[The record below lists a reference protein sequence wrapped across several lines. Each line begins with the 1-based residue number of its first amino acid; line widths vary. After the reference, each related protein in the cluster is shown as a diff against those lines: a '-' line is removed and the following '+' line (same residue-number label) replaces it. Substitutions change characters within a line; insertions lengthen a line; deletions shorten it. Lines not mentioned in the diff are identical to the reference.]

1 MQKIV
6 TNLWFND
13 NAQDAVAFYTD
24 IFDDS
29 RIISTALYTSAG
41 PGREGSVMSIEF
53 ALNGQRF
60 IAINGG
66 SHFHFTPAISL
77 SIDCKDQL
85 EVDRYWDALM
95 DGGAPQQC
103 GWLTDRFGL
112 SWQVVPSILPML
124 IGHGDEKKSAAMI
137 RAMLQM
143 IKLDAAKLKAA
154 YDAG

>member
-6 TNLWFND
+6 TNLWFDD

-85 EVDRYWDALM
+85 EVDRYWDALL

-124 IGHGDEKKSAAMI
+124 IAHGDEKKSAAMI

>member
-6 TNLWFND
+6 TNLWFD
-13 NAQDAVAFYTD
+13 KNAEEAVAFYMSV
-24 IFDDS
+24 FDES

-41 PGREGSVMSIEF
+41 PGPEGSVVTIDFE
-53 ALNGQRF
+53 LQGQRF
-60 IAINGG
+60 CAINGG
-66 SHFHFTPAISL
+66 PDFHFSPAISL
-77 SIDCKDQL
+77 AIDCKDQM

-112 SWQVVPSILPML
+112 SWQVVPNILPML
-124 IGHGDEKKSAAMI
+124 LSHGDEKKSAAMT